1 MKLAI
6 LLLAVVLV
14 ATWALAFRGGTRPQ
28 GDLDALAA
36 TVEARLGG
44 LMVTD
49 LAAAD
54 LRIATAPGCNMSG
67 ATILVAEGR
76 ACEVRILDGGMRV
89 RQAEIALD
97 RGAGELVW
105 SPAPVEG
112 EAAEPTTA
120 SLPADGSFA
129 LRTLRDGGTVAL
141 ACAPGTGGCAF
152 RLRPAG

>member
-1 MKLAI
+1 VKLAG
-6 LLLAVVLV
+6 LLLAVVLI

-49 LAAAD
+49 LAPAD
-54 LRIATAPGCNMSG
+54 LRITAAPGCNMSG
-67 ATILVAEGR
+67 ASILVAEGR
-76 ACEVRILDGGMRV
+76 VCEVRVLDGMRV

-112 EAAEPTTA
+112 EVAEPTTA
-120 SLPADGSFA
+120 ALPADGPFA
-129 LRTLRDGGTVAL
+129 LRALRDGGTVAL
-141 ACAPGTGGCAF
+141 ACAPGTGGCTF